1 MDKSYWLPGKEDT
14 SSDSELEELPVTNEE
29 VLEAPATIE
38 DVPDKVPDALEC
50 EFAPPEDAY
59 YR

>member
-1 MDKSYWLPGKEDT
+1 MDKSYWLPGKE
-14 SSDSELEELPVTNEE
+14 DSELEELPVTNEE

-38 DVPDKVPDALEC
+38 DVPDKVPDALEG